1 MRIHHG
7 RMDRPVAPDSSTS
20 RGTCSLLQGCRN
32 ECGLSVGAMCNLES
46 RNGVLITA
54 LESESTASTQCGTQG
69 GTSWP
74 GRHFLW
80 KVRGNFAWADSN
92 RLTVVLRGQRV
103 IG

>member
-1 MRIHHG
+1 
-7 RMDRPVAPDSSTS
+7 
-20 RGTCSLLQGCRN
+20 
-32 ECGLSVGAMCNLES
+32 MCNIET

-54 LESESTASTQCGTQG
+54 LGSESAARAQCGTQG

-80 KVRGNFAWADSN
+80 KGKGNFAWTDSN

-103 IG
+103 PLDNLFKKG